1 MRSSNGIALFI
12 ISLLSSLLIIACN
25 SKTKSSWSAED
36 QKLFTETCEENSK
49 ATLGEDTSKRY
60 CACMLLK
67 IEAKYPNSEKAGN
80 MPMSETLEMAKECL
94 K

>member
-1 MRSSNGIALFI
+1 MRLSSGIALLM
-12 ISLLSSLLIIACN
+12 ISLFSAMLMIACS
-25 SKTKSSWSAED
+25 SKPKASWSPED
-36 QKLFTETCEENSK
+36 QKIFTETCEENSK

-67 IEAKYPNSEKAGN
+67 VEAKYPNSEEAGN
-80 MPMSETLEMAKECL
+80 MSMAETLKLAKECL